1 MAFNNLVTFPVGYRP
16 SSTGTVTSY
25 RYPVD
30 SVWVGGTYGAQQSS
44 VKVDN
49 GNDASTDTNGTGFS
63 VGGNSYANS
72 RGSGLKVD
80 RYGQKDGRV
89 LVRIGHD
96 SISTSAK
103 GMHLYGV
110 VGVAFKYNNVASDSG
125 YKAIMNRIMITYAF
139 RSGNSYGKYVYDATE
154 KLTSSESLGADLG
167 TGDKLYSYQI
177 PSSQRSLVIGNNMT
191 CEGVYLEF
199 KANKSPG
206 CCKNKHIAA
215 QIWNLTPLILPRY
228 QDSLSSSAPS
238 FVHCPVD
245 FDTRL
250 DTATN
255 RSGLLQLA
263 TQ

>member
-1 MAFNNLVTFPVGYRP
+1 MALNSLVTFPVGYRP
-16 SSTGTVTSY
+16 SSTSSVTSY
-25 RYPVD
+25 RNPVD

-49 GNDASTDTNGTGFS
+49 GDDASTDSNGQGFNIS
-63 VGGNSYANS
+63 GNPYSNS
-72 RGSGLKVD
+72 RSSSLTVN

-89 LVRIGHD
+89 LVRVGHE
-96 SISTSAK
+96 SISSSAK

-110 VGVAFKYNNVASDSG
+110 VGVAFKYNNVDSDSG
-125 YKAIMNRIMITYAF
+125 YKALMNRIMITYAF
-139 RSGNSYGKYVYDATE
+139 RSGNSYAKYVYDATT
-154 KLTSSESLGADLG
+154 KLGGSESLRGDLG
-167 TGDKLYSYQI
+167 TGDKLFSYEL
-177 PSSQRSLVIGNNMT
+177 PASEKNLVVSNKMT

-206 CCKNKHIAA
+206 CCKNKHITA
-215 QIWNLTPLILPRY
+215 QVWNLTPLIVPRY
-228 QDSLSSSAPS
+228 QDSLTTLAPS
-238 FVHCPVD
+238 FVYCPVD
-245 FDTRL
+245 FETRL